1 MRSLKRPLCFS
12 LIIAAILIASLTA
25 ARGQTREAK
34 PKATGSI
41 SGHVILNGKA
51 AAGISVAAYG
61 GETLARR
68 IAAARA
74 VTDSEGYY
82 SLTQLAPAQ
91 YQVATLA
98 PNLTTAETGSG
109 LSYGFGSFGSSK
121 TIFLAAGETVSDI
134 DLKLVRGGAITGR
147 ITDADNKRL
156 S

>member
-121 TIFLAAGETVSDI
+121 TIILAAGETVSDI